1 MLFAFSTLLG
11 WSYYGERAIEYLF
24 GIKAIRIYKV
34 IFICVIYLGC
44 VASLNLV
51 WDIADTLNGFMAVPN
66 LIAIT
71 LLSGEVVAMTK
82 EYIAKVKAG
91 KENINGDEL

>member
-1 MLFAFSTLLG
+1 MP
-11 WSYYGERAIEYLF
+11 YQI
-24 GIKAIRIYKV
+24 

-44 VASLNLV
+44 TASLNLV

-71 LLSGEVVAMTK
+71 LLSGQVVKMTK
-82 EYIAKVKAG
+82 DYIAKVKAG
-91 KENINGDEL
+91 KETIEGDELEQ